1 MPRFPHSEYFLCTD
15 SDLARH
21 LFNMSLM
28 NTEYSRKEVKK
39 VKAEIERREKLSR
52 NSLIRE
58 FRKKRTLSS

>member
-1 MPRFPHSEYFLCTD
+1 
-15 SDLARH
+15 
-21 LFNMSLM
+21 MSLM